1 MPDKQKEKILT
12 MLRNTKIPFNHIS
25 KATGLSAST
34 LKNYVD
40 GKTKPTKANITIL
53 DIYFHQFSEK
63 NSQTQGNVVVG
74 NDNNGHIDNRQYYS
88 DSPDVLRAQIDIL
101 EERIREKD
109 AQLREKDAQISKL
122 LDILA
127 KYSDVKNTVKS

>member
-12 MLRNTKIPFNHIS
+12 MLRNTKIPFSHIS

-53 DIYFHQFSEK
+53 DIYFSQFSDK
-63 NSQTQGNVVVG
+63 NSQMQGNVVVG

-101 EERIREKD
+101 EERIK
-109 AQLREKDAQISKL
+109 EKDAQIKEKDAQIKDLLVIIKDLSK
-122 LDILA
+122 
-127 KYSDVKNTVKS
+127 K